1 MTMGRFVLGVAGGSG
16 APYMRRV
23 LEGLLSAGHEVHAV
37 FSEAGRKVCAL
48 EAGLRL
54 SGDPVPDERTIAE
67 WLAPAHVAGSLRLY
81 RLNDFEAPIASG
93 SFRTDGMAVV
103 PCSMG
108 ALGRIAHG
116 TGSNLLER
124 AADVTVKERRR
135 LVLVPRETPLS
146 LIHLRNMVAAA
157 EAGIEIVPAMPG
169 FYHNPRSVQDLVD
182 SVAGRVLDRLGVEA
196 GFLKR
201 WTGPVPPEFAG
212 WEDR

>member
-1 MTMGRFVLGVAGGSG
+1 MGRYVLGVSGGSG

-37 FSEAGRKVCAL
+37 FSEAGRKVCAI
-48 EAGLRL
+48 ETGLRL
-54 SGDPVPDERTIAE
+54 TGDPVADERAIVA
-67 WLAPAHVAGSLRLY
+67 WLTPVPIAGSLRLY
-81 RLNDFEAPIASG
+81 RLDDFEAPVASG
-93 SFRTDGMAVV
+93 SFKTDGMAVV
-103 PCSMG
+103 PCSVV
-108 ALGRIAHG
+108 ALGRIAQG
-116 TGSNLLER
+116 TGTNLLER

-169 FYHNPRSVQDLVD
+169 FYHNPRTVQDLVD

-201 WTGPVPPEFAG
+201 WTGPLPPEFAG
-212 WEDR
+212 REDR